1 MLDPAEGCNHA
12 GNPEYTSVLSEMRE
26 LLRRHM
32 ERTDDFLLH
41 GKLPGVPGSF
51 INNVTCVD
59 PESTDPA
66 DYTYF

>member
-1 MLDPAEGCNHA
+1 
-12 GNPEYTSVLSEMRE
+12 MRE

-41 GKLPGVPGSF
+41 GKLPVVPGSF